1 MEEFVISANNC
12 LRHNTKAFTHSDYH
26 GSGNWKIQGTVEN
39 MICTIKNH
47 PDPYPQSVLNN
58 ATMRLSAILA
68 EELPQILQAT
78 GLQNLRVCVI
88 PRSKRED
95 YFEDN
100 QKLFRATIQQTIRT
114 LNGFEDGIYDIIRHT
129 NTATTHLSRSGRGG
143 EGPMPYCGIT
153 KDTCTISNNVYGR
166 DTSNDGKI
174 LTFALDRIVELF
186 PSKNQDFENPPE
198 YFDEHFDDI
207 IGVTNYVEN
216 PILHIVFWISNFSKD
231 YVLTKPLHGSQKK
244 ISGEGETKL
253 REKYPS
259 LSGGA
264 FFSIDCKRN
273 YELIRELSSF
283 GQNLL
288 VLLPKE
294 IQDEIIKEISQMFE
308 KYSKLKD

>member
-26 GSGNWKIQGTVEN
+26 GGGNWKIQGTVEN

-114 LNGFEDGIYDIIRHT
+114 LNGFEDGTYDIIRHT

-153 KDTCTISNNVYGR
+153 KDTCTISNNVYGKDILLIDDLYTR
-166 DTSNDGKI
+166 TVNIDEDAIQALYDNGAKSVIFYAIGKTI
-174 LTFALDRIVELF
+174 FRG
-186 PSKNQDFENPPE
+186 
-198 YFDEHFDDI
+198 Y
-207 IGVTNYVEN
+207 
-216 PILHIVFWISNFSKD
+216 
-231 YVLTKPLHGSQKK
+231 
-244 ISGEGETKL
+244 
-253 REKYPS
+253 
-259 LSGGA
+259 
-264 FFSIDCKRN
+264 
-273 YELIRELSSF
+273 
-283 GQNLL
+283 
-288 VLLPKE
+288 
-294 IQDEIIKEISQMFE
+294 
-308 KYSKLKD
+308 